1 MQDIIKKA
9 FLAGVGALSL
19 TKERAQRVVKE
30 LVEQGQIREQ
40 EGKKVLADVMR
51 KADAARKDVQ
61 KTVGVQVSAAYQK
74 MNLATQAQ
82 LKKMEQ
88 RIQQL
93 ERQLAAKTA
102 AQSKSK
108 KKNR

>member
-19 TKERAQRVVKE
+19 TRERAQRVVKE

-40 EGKKVLADVMR
+40 EGKKVLAEVMQ
-51 KADAARKDVQ
+51 KVDAARKDVQ
-61 KTVGVQVSAAYQK
+61 KTVGTQVTAAYGK

-82 LKKMEQ
+82 IKKMEQ
-88 RIQQL
+88 RIREL
-93 ERQLAAKTA
+93 ERELGK
-102 AQSKSK
+102 KSGTK
-108 KKNR
+108 KKAKR

>member
-1 MQDIIKKA
+1 MQDVIKKA

-40 EGKKVLADVMR
+40 EGKKVLADMLQKVE
-51 KADAARKDVQ
+51 AARKDVQ
-61 KTVGVQVSAAYQK
+61 KTVGTQVSATYQK

-82 LKKMEQ
+82 LNKMER
-88 RIQQL
+88 RIKEL
-93 ERQLAAKTA
+93 ERQLNKQAAP
-102 AQSKSK
+102 K
-108 KKNR
+108 KKAKR